1 VKAKPDSNNSFENKQ
16 RQEILKNGMGSEWH
30 QMVIGFPK
38 FTHMFGVF
46 SAFSTS
52 AQQHQRET
60 YG

>member
-1 VKAKPDSNNSFENKQ
+1 VKAKLDSNNSFENKQ
-16 RQEILKNGMGSEWH
+16 CQEILKNGMGSGWH

-38 FTHMFGVF
+38 LTHMFWVF